1 MKVMHPDVKLR
12 MSEWCEMVNGSD
24 FGMDSALVLAKCVQ
38 EDLPVLDVVSW
49 ATWVGVAPGGYHDGL
64 IYATEAGDG
73 SISIVPLKR
82 LWAYGNY
89 TRFLHPG
96 YVRVD
101 VTGAQELLPVAFE
114 GLQDGRMQR
123 VIILINESAEPR
135 SASLEG
141 CTEGFTAL
149 QVHETSDAHDL
160 DKVYDGP
167 VLPSVTLPGRSVV
180 TLVLHA

>member
-1 MKVMHPDVKLR
+1 MAKFNM
-12 MSEWCEMVNGSD
+12 GD
-24 FGMDSALVLAKCVQ
+24 FAKTLGAVPELVTDGRKQIEYIDIDLLHEDPRNFYEVSGVDELASNIALFGLMDPLLVRSAEDGTVQ
-38 EDLPVLDVVSW
+38 
-49 ATWVGVAPGGYHDGL
+49 
-64 IYATEAGDG
+64 IM
-73 SISIVPLKR
+73 PLKR

-135 SASLEG
+135 SAALEG